1 MSLHQSFTQAIHCI
15 NPNCLRPYPQ
25 PGDNKFCND
34 CGAPLELCD
43 RYIPLKRLGL
53 GGFAAIYSVWDLRDR
68 TEKVLKVLLDTSPKL
83 LQLFQQEAE
92 VLVRLHHPGIP
103 RVEKGNYFIVNLPNS
118 PGRSLPCLVMEKI
131 NGETLEEILNQ
142 YPQGCPEDLV
152 RDWLYQAADIL
163 QELHDFGI
171 IHRDIKP
178 SNLMLRHET
187 GQLVLIDFG
196 GVKQMG
202 GSYQNNSTRLF
213 SPGYSPPEQI
223 AGAIVEANADFY
235 ALGKTMIQ
243 LLTGKDLAELH
254 DTITGEFH
262 WRNFG
267 SVSPALAD
275 LLDETIRLNPQQRPA
290 TATEIQQRIKISFRK
305 QKKSPPVV
313 SSISQTLL
321 LATETLMTASLNAI
335 TIFGEGVTSTVRFIF
350 RTITNIV
357 LACLD
362 TTLEMILGGLSATI
376 GAAIGLVIIN
386 WTTLGDP
393 LIHWLSAHWL
403 DIFPDTQIKS
413 FSGIIVFAVAG
424 LFTAWGIT
432 VGGGFGQEQ
441 RFLIAGSTGI
451 IGYSISWLIWQVS
464 IANSQIERLILVT
477 TTVAVFPLILGLGLP
492 SHYLV
497 HGLVAAGGTGI
508 VFQGL
513 FGLGWLPKEVITNI
527 FAASNTGAFDIVSSV
542 SFFCL
547 LGVTIA
553 FWLGVSYYLL
563 VPLLRW
569 LGWR

>member
-1 MSLHQSFTQAIHCI
+1 M
-15 NPNCLRPYPQ
+15 LR
-25 PGDNKFCND
+25 
-34 CGAPLELCD
+34 D

-53 GGFAAIYSVWDLRDR
+53 GGFAAIYSVWDLRDPVGGQSHG

-83 LQLFQQEAE
+83 LELFQQEAE

-103 RVEKGNYFIVNLPNS
+103 RVEKGNYFSVNLPNS
-118 PGRSLPCLVMEKI
+118 QGRSLPCLVMEKI
-131 NGETLEEILNQ
+131 NGETLEEILNH
-142 YPQGCPEDLV
+142 YPQGCPEHLV

-178 SNLMLRHET
+178 SNLMLRQET

-202 GSYQNNSTRLF
+202 GISQNNSTRLF

-223 AGAIVEANADFY
+223 AGEIVEPTADFY
-235 ALGKTMIQ
+235 ALGRTMIQ
-243 LLTGKDLAELH
+243 LLTGRDISELY
-254 DTITGEFH
+254 DSVTGQFR
-262 WRNFG
+262 WRNCV
-267 SVSPALAD
+267 SVSSTLAD
-275 LLDETIRLNPQQRPA
+275 LLDDTISLNPQQRPA
-290 TATEIQQRIKISFRK
+290 TATEIQQRLKISFRK
-305 QKKSPPVV
+305 QRKALPVV
-313 SSISQTLL
+313 SSISQNLL
-321 LATETLMTASLNAI
+321 LATETIMTASLNTI
-335 TIFGEGVTSTVRFIF
+335 TIFGEGVTSTVSFIF

-362 TTLEMILGGLSATI
+362 TTLEMILGGLSASIGATI
-376 GAAIGLVIIN
+376 GLIIIN
-386 WTTLGDP
+386 WTRLGDP
-393 LIHWLSAHWL
+393 LINWLSTHWL
-403 DIFPDTQIKS
+403 DVFPDTQIKS

-441 RFLIAGSTGI
+441 RPLVAGFTAI
-451 IGYSISWLIWQVS
+451 IGYSLSWLIWQVS
-464 IANSQIERLILVT
+464 LANAQIERLILVT

-492 SHYLV
+492 SHYIV
-497 HGLVAAGGTGI
+497 HGLVVAGGTGI
-508 VFQGL
+508 VFQCL
-513 FGLGWLPKEVITNI
+513 FGFGWLPKEVIINI
-527 FAASNTGAFDIVSSV
+527 FAASNAGAFDVIGSV

-553 FWLGVSYYLL
+553 FWLGISYYLL
-563 VPLLRW
+563 VPVLRW

>member
-1 MSLHQSFTQAIHCI
+1 M
-15 NPNCLRPYPQ
+15 LR
-25 PGDNKFCND
+25 D
-34 CGAPLELCD
+34 C
-43 RYIPLKRLGL
+43 YIPLRRLGF
-53 GGFAAIYSVWDLRDR
+53 GGFAAIYSVWDLRDAVGGR
-68 TEKVLKVLLDTSPKL
+68 SHGTEKVLKVLLDTSPKL

-92 VLVRLHHPGIP
+92 ILARLHHPGIP

-118 PGRSLPCLVMEKI
+118 QGRYLPCLVMEKI
-131 NGETLEEILNQ
+131 HGETLEEILNQ

-178 SNLMLRHET
+178 SNLMLRQET
-187 GQLVLIDFG
+187 GQLVIIDFG

-223 AGAIVEANADFY
+223 AGKIVEPNADFY
-235 ALGKTMIQ
+235 ALGRTMIQ
-243 LLTGKDLAELH
+243 LLTGRDLSELH
-254 DTITGEFH
+254 DTVTGEFR
-262 WRNFG
+262 WRNFA
-267 SVSPALAD
+267 SVSPTLAD
-275 LLDETIRLNPQQRPA
+275 LLDDTIRINPQQRPA
-290 TATEIQQRIKISFRK
+290 TATEIQQRLKISFR
-305 QKKSPPVV
+305 QQRKSPPVV

-321 LATETLMTASLNAI
+321 LATETLMTASLNAMPAAGKAI
-335 TIFGEGVTSTVRFIF
+335 AIFGEGVTSTVSFIF

-362 TTLEMILGGLSATI
+362 TTLEMILCGLSASI
-376 GAAIGLVIIN
+376 GVVIGFILIN
-386 WTTLGDP
+386 WTTLDDP
-393 LIHWLSAHWL
+393 LIHWLSTHWL

-413 FSGIIVFAVAG
+413 FSGIIVFAIAG
-424 LFTAWGIT
+424 LFTAWGMT

-441 RFLIAGSTGI
+441 RFLIAGFTGI
-451 IGYSISWLIWQVS
+451 IGYSLSWLIWQVS
-464 IANSQIERLILVT
+464 VANAQIERLILVT

-508 VFQGL
+508 IFQGL

-527 FAASNTGAFDIVSSV
+527 FAASNSSTIDIVGSV

-563 VPLLRW
+563 VPVLRW

>member
-1 MSLHQSFTQAIHCI
+1 MHQSFPQPIHCI
-15 NPNCLRPYPQ
+15 NPNCPHPYPQ
-25 PGDNKFCND
+25 PVDNKFCNN
-34 CGAPLELCD
+34 CGTTLLFCD

-53 GGFAAIYSVWDLRDR
+53 GGFAAIYSVWDLRDC
-68 TEKVLKVLLDTSPKL
+68 TEKVLKVLLDTSGKL
-83 LQLFQQEAE
+83 LELFEQEAE

-103 RVEKGNYFIVNLPNS
+103 RVEKGSYFSVNLANS
-118 PGRSLPCLVMEKI
+118 QGRSLPCLVMEKI
-131 NGETLEEILNQ
+131 NGQTLEEILNQ

-163 QELHDFGI
+163 GELHDFGI

-178 SNLMLRHET
+178 SNLMLRQET
-187 GQLVLIDFG
+187 GQLVIIDFG

-202 GSYQNNSTRLF
+202 GTSQNNSTRLF

-223 AGAIVEANADFY
+223 AGKIVKPTADFY
-235 ALGKTMIQ
+235 ALGRTMIQ
-243 LLTGKDLAELH
+243 LLTGRDLIELH
-254 DTITGEFH
+254 DTVTGEFR
-262 WRNFG
+262 WRNFV

-275 LLDETIRLNPQQRPA
+275 LLDDTIRFNPQQRPA
-290 TATEIQQRIKISFRK
+290 TAAEIQQRLKIRFRK
-305 QKKSPPVV
+305 QRKSPPVV

-321 LATETLMTASLNAI
+321 LATETVMTASLNAI
-335 TIFGEGVTSTVRFIF
+335 AIFGEGVTSTVRFVF

-362 TTLEMILGGLSATI
+362 TTLEMILGGLAASI
-376 GAAIGLVIIN
+376 GAIIGFILSN
-386 WTTLGDP
+386 WTRLGDRFT
-393 LIHWLSAHWL
+393 HWLSAHWL
-403 DIFPDTQIKS
+403 DIFPHTHIAS
-413 FSGIIVFAVAG
+413 FSGIIVFAIAG

-432 VGGGFGQEQ
+432 IGGGFGQEQ
-441 RFLIAGSTGI
+441 RPCVAGFTGI
-451 IGYSISWLIWQVS
+451 IGYSLSWLIWQIS
-464 IANSQIERLILVT
+464 LSNAQIEKLILVT

-492 SHYLV
+492 SHYIV
-497 HGLVAAGGTGI
+497 HGIVAAVGTGI

-527 FAASNTGAFDIVSSV
+527 FAASNGSAVDIIGSV

-547 LGVTIA
+547 LGVTLA

-563 VPLLRW
+563 VPVLRW